1 MPSRYNIPVRL
12 VITEENWRKFLP
24 LTWMR
29 PLWDLRLGAMTLR
42 ERTERFWK
50 TRAWLL
56 PARDWLS
63 LTPEIPEGEF
73 ILSRADFLPLE
84 PAPDLGPGSAL
95 FSHEG
100 EPIAVMTSAAR
111 LREGLF
117 ALAEGARE
125 KFSIKAEVVGRFWNL
140 VHMNRAALLF
150 DMRDTEPVARG
161 RVETGATLLGRVSV
175 EDGARIY
182 PGVVVDAE
190 DGPVFI
196 GKGSVLMPNAFIQGP
211 AFIGENCLIKAGSRI
226 YGGTTL
232 GPVCKVG
239 GEVSETIIQGYSNKQ
254 HEGFL
259 GHAYLGEWVNIGAG
273 TEVSDLKNTYG
284 TIRVWLDGEMKDT
297 GLMFLGPTIGDHA
310 KTGINTTITTGAVI
324 GVFANLVGS
333 GVSPK
338 FVPSFSWGYPEFSE
352 YRLEEAIE
360 VARRVMARRG
370 VEMTPGYENTVK
382 KVFELTRPERNA

>member
-382 KVFELTRPERNA
+382 KVFELTKPERNA

>member
-150 DMRDTEPVARG
+150 DMKDTEPVARG

-196 GKGSVLMPNAFIQGP
+196 GKGSILMPNAFIQGP

>member
-284 TIRVWLDGEMKDT
+284 TIRVWLDGEMNDT

-382 KVFELTRPERNA
+382 KVFELTKPERNA